1 MTKYRNRRVRT
12 EEGAFDS
19 EREYRRWCDLK
30 LLAKAMQIAA
40 LTRRVEFELAPACVI
55 GGRRRRAMKY
65 VADFSYY
72 IEGGKRVVEDS
83 KGYRNRVY
91 LLKRHLMMTVHGIEI
106 LET

>member
-1 MTKYRNRRVRT
+1 MTKYRNRRVRN
-12 EEGAFDS
+12 EDGAFDS

-30 LLAKAMQIAA
+30 LLAKAGQIVD

-65 VADFSYY
+65 VADFSYL
-72 IEGGKRVVEDS
+72 ERGEKVVEDS

-106 LET
+106 FET